1 MSAGVLFAVG
11 SVVFFLGGFGVV
23 LVGLEL
29 FGAWSLREK
38 QPDEDRY
45 LDDET
50 IMQAVRHPFKSRSG
64 QQAPREPHV

>member
-11 SVVFFLGGFGVV
+11 TVVFFLGGLGVM

-38 QPDEDRY
+38 QLDEDGY

-50 IMQAVRHPFKSRSG
+50 TFQAVSDPFRHR
-64 QQAPREPHV
+64 H